1 MMKKQLLIITTFD
14 TKGREAAYVKNCVQR
29 LGIHPI
35 LMDVGT
41 LGKPLTNPDIPRA
54 EVVEAAGY
62 HLEDLMKEEKNR
74 SIAVKAVQEGGAMIA
89 KRLFEEG
96 KLHGIFGMG
105 GGTGTAI
112 VTYIMR
118 SLPFG
123 LPKVVLSTVA
133 SRDTREYIGTKD
145 IVMFHSVAD
154 ILGLNEFMRLILG
167 QTSHAICGMIEK
179 GSVIK
184 KGKPMVAVTAYGINS
199 VCAIHAESLLQ
210 ERGYEMITFHAN
222 GCGGMAM
229 EEFIAQ
235 GLVAGVLDFTTHE
248 IADEMFGGY
257 CKGIGPMRFETAGKM
272 GIPLVV
278 APGGL
283 DNAVF
288 SPFYPMPDRLKGRKI
303 HPHDIRFC
311 VRMGPEEMKAFAR
324 IIGEKLRR
332 SKGPTYVLIP
342 KKGWSEADKAGME
355 LFDPETDQI
364 FVEELRRM
372 ITSKIPIEEMD
383 AHISEPAF
391 ALRAVDVLDHMIRLK
406 GTKTR

>member
-1 MMKKQLLIITTFD
+1 MKKYLLIIATLD
-14 TKGREAAYVKNCVQR
+14 TKGREAAYVKDCVQT

-41 LGKPLTNPDIPRA
+41 LGEPLTHPDITRG
-54 EVVEAAGY
+54 EVVEAAGC
-62 HLEDLMKEEKNR
+62 HLDLIKEKDR
-74 SIAVKAVQEGGAMIA
+74 SVAFAAVQKGGAILA
-89 KRLFEEG
+89 RRLFEEG
-96 KLHGIFGMG
+96 KLHGVFGMG

-112 VTYIMR
+112 ATHIMR

-133 SRDTREYIGTKD
+133 SRDIKEYIGTKD

-154 ILGLNEFMRLILG
+154 ILGFNEFMRLILG
-167 QTSHAICGMIEK
+167 QAAYAIGGMIEK
-179 GSVIK
+179 GNVIK
-184 KGKPMVAVTAYGINS
+184 KEKPMVAVTAYGINS
-199 VCAIHAESLLQ
+199 VCAIQAEPLLQ
-210 ERGYEMITFHAN
+210 ERGYEMIAFHAN

-235 GLVAGVLDFTTHE
+235 GLVVGVLDFTTHE

-257 CKGIGPMRFETAGKM
+257 CKGIGPMRLETAGQC

-303 HPHDIRFC
+303 HSHDIRFC
-311 VRMGPEEMKAFAR
+311 VRMGSEEMKKFAQ
-324 IIGEKLRR
+324 IIGEKLNKA
-332 SKGPTYVLIP
+332 KGPTYVLIP
-342 KKGWSEADKAGME
+342 KKGWSEADKVGME
-355 LFDPETDQI
+355 LYDPKTDQI
-364 FVEELRRM
+364 FVEELRN
-372 ITSKIPIEEMD
+372 IINPNIPIEEMD
-383 AHISEPAF
+383 VHISDPAF
-391 ALRAVDVLDHMIRLK
+391 ALRAVEVLDNMIRSHR
-406 GTKTR
+406 T

>member
-1 MMKKQLLIITTFD
+1 MKKQLLIITTLD
-14 TKGREAAYVKNCVQR
+14 TKGREAVYVKDCVER

-41 LGKPLTNPDIPRA
+41 LEKPLTPPDITRA

-62 HLEDLMKEEKNR
+62 RLEHLIKEKNR
-74 SIAVKAVQEGGAMIA
+74 SSAFKAVQEGGAILA
-89 KRLFEEG
+89 RHLFEKG
-96 KLHGIFGMG
+96 TLDGVLGMG

-133 SRDTREYIGTKD
+133 SRDIKEYIGTKD

-154 ILGLNEFMRLILG
+154 ILGFNEFMRLLLG
-167 QTSHAICGMIEK
+167 QAAYAICGMIEES
-179 GSVIK
+179 SVIK

-199 VCAIHAESLLQ
+199 VCAIQAEPLLQ
-210 ERGYEMITFHAN
+210 ERGYEMIAFHAN
-222 GCGGMAM
+222 GIGGMAM

-235 GLVAGVLDFTTHE
+235 GLVAGVIDFTLHE

-257 CKGIGPMRFETAGKM
+257 CKGIGPMRLETAGQF
-272 GIPLVV
+272 GIPLVI

-288 SPFYPMPDRLKGRKI
+288 SPFYPMPDQLKGRKV
-303 HPHDIRFC
+303 HSHDIRFC
-311 VRMGPEEMKAFAR
+311 VRMGPEEMKQFAR
-324 IIGEKLRR
+324 IIGEKLNR
-332 SKGPTYVLIP
+332 SKGPTYILIP
-342 KKGWSEADKAGME
+342 KKGWSEADKVGME
-355 LFDPETDQI
+355 LFDPKTDQI
-364 FVEELRRM
+364 LVEELRKI
-372 ITSKIPIEEMD
+372 ITPNIPIEEMD
-383 AHISEPAF
+383 IHISDPVF
-391 ALRAVDVLDHMIRLK
+391 ALRAVEVLDNMIRV
-406 GTKTR
+406 RQP

>member
-1 MMKKQLLIITTFD
+1 MKKQLLIIATLD
-14 TKGREAAYVKNCVQR
+14 TKGREAAYVKDCVQR

-41 LGKPLTNPDIPRA
+41 LGEPLTIPDITRV
-54 EVVEAAGY
+54 EVIEAAGY
-62 HLEDLMKEEKNR
+62 HFEHLTKGKNR
-74 SIAVKAVQEGGAMIA
+74 SVAIKAVQEGGTILA
-89 KRLFEEG
+89 KHMFEEG
-96 KLHGIFGMG
+96 NLHGVFGMG

-123 LPKVVLSTVA
+123 LPKVVFSTVA
-133 SRDTREYIGTKD
+133 SRDTREYVGTRD

-167 QTSHAICGMIEK
+167 QASHAVCGMIEK
-179 GSVIK
+179 GSVIR

-199 VCAIHAESLLQ
+199 VCAIQAEPLLQ
-210 ERGYEMITFHAN
+210 ERGYEMIAFHAN

-229 EEFIAQ
+229 EELIAQ
-235 GLVAGVLDFTTHE
+235 GLIAGVLDFTTHE

-257 CKGIGPMRFETAGKM
+257 CKGIGPTRLETAGKM

-278 APGGL
+278 VPGGL

-311 VRMGPEEMKAFAR
+311 VRMGPDEMKQFAQ
-324 IIGEKLRR
+324 IIGEKLNR
-332 SKGPTYVLIP
+332 SKGPIHVLIP

-355 LFDPETDQI
+355 LFDPKTDQI
-364 FVEELRRM
+364 FVEELRKIM
-372 ITSKIPIEEMD
+372 TPKIPIEEID
-383 AHISEPAF
+383 FHISEPAF
-391 ALRAVDVLDHMIRLK
+391 AQRAVEILDGMIRSK
-406 GTKTR
+406 GIG